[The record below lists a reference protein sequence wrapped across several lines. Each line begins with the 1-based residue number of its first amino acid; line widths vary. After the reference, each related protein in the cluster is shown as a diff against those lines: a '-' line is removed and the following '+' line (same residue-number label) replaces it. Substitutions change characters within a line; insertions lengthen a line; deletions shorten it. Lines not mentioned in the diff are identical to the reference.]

1 MATPIEEV
9 VHQLPGQIPEGCSV
23 IEEGQAKVLKR
34 GNEVFY
40 NPVQEFNR
48 DLSIMSIKL
57 FIQMLREEEV
67 QKAEKKKL
75 KDPNAVVLHRPIRVL
90 EALSATGL
98 RSIRYFKEIPG
109 LASITANDIDPNA
122 VKTIERNILF
132 NGLNTQQITPNC
144 GDASMVMYQAKDPK
158 QRYTIV
164 DLDPYGSPADFL
176 DSAVQSVEDGGL
188 LAVTCT
194 DLGVLCGNHGE
205 TCFAKYGT
213 MPIKGARYCHEQALR
228 IALANIQQHASRHK
242 RYIVPLIS
250 IYVDFY
256 VRMFV
261 RVYTSPQEVKHAG
274 AKVSHVYQCTQ
285 CDSYH
290 LTPLAKITG
299 DEGHLKFAPGS
310 GPPVNM
316 TCAECNSVFKIG
328 GPVWSEPMHSTDFLS
343 RALQHLATDES
354 KQMYQTHK
362 RIFGLLSVASEELP
376 DVPFFYVVSSLANT
390 LRLSCPPIM
399 PLRSALVNAGY
410 RVSLSHCEPNSL
422 KTNAPPSFIWDM
434 MRAWNMKQEQQV
446 NLDKLSD
453 TSPAKLILSKAPTAT
468 VDFTPNKEAES
479 KSQNLPRYL
488 PNPTKDW
495 GPGVRAGGKRD
506 FDTMSMQEI
515 IDKRRTASQ
524 EKQNK
529 KRKLMEQGV
538 CIKFQKG
545 FCKNGDKCKYKHT
558 LGAEATVGTN
568 NNNAEDNTAVAAPD
582 AMVE

>member
-1 MATPIEEV
+1 
-9 VHQLPGQIPEGCSV
+9 
-23 IEEGQAKVLKR
+23 
-34 GNEVFY
+34 
-40 NPVQEFNR
+40 
-48 DLSIMSIKL
+48 
-57 FIQMLREEEV
+57 
-67 QKAEKKKL
+67 
-75 KDPNAVVLHRPIRVL
+75 
-90 EALSATGL
+90 
-98 RSIRYFKEIPG
+98 
-109 LASITANDIDPNA
+109 
-122 VKTIERNILF
+122 
-132 NGLNTQQITPNC
+132 
-144 GDASMVMYQAKDPK
+144 MVMYKAKDPK

-228 IALANIQQHASRHK
+228 IALASIQQHASRYK
-242 RYIVPLIS
+242 RYIVPLVS

-261 RVYTSPQEVKHAG
+261 RVYTSPQEVKQAG

-290 LTPLAKITG
+290 LAPLAKITG
-299 DEGHLKFAPGS
+299 EAGHLKFAPGS

-328 GPVWSEPMHSTDFLS
+328 GPVWSEPIHNAEFLS
-343 RALQHLATDES
+343 RALQHLGTEES
-354 KQMYQTHK
+354 KQMYKTHK

-422 KTNAPPSFIWDM
+422 KTNAPTSFIWDM
-434 MRAWNMKQEQQV
+434 MRAWNLKQDQEHQV
-446 NLDKLSD
+446 KLDKLSD
-453 TSPAKLILSKAPTAT
+453 TSPAKLILSKAPTANI
-468 VDFTPNKEAES
+468 DFTANKDAES

-488 PNPTKDW
+488 PNPSKYIWCYLRSTAIDTCHLQ
-495 GPGVRAGGKRD
+495 PRTGVQVCVQAASATLTRWACKRSSTND
-506 FDTMSMQEI
+506 AQRVKRNRTRSASWWNKAFASNSKRYRSVLCPDQTIARLILTIEKTISPITLLIATI
-515 IDKRRTASQ
+515 IHF
-524 EKQNK
+524 
-529 KRKLMEQGV
+529 
-538 CIKFQKG
+538 FQKHLDR
-545 FCKNGDKCKYKHT
+545 NSKYT
-558 LGAEATVGTN
+558 IIVII
-568 NNNAEDNTAVAAPD
+568 
-582 AMVE
+582 